1 MWPGVWQVVCRDYP
15 RPALETSA
23 PFKEAAALSSEL
35 KRFQRPERP
44 LRVLIAGG
52 GARLT
57 ASCLRTGLDPL
68 AIYTPSAVFGCR
80 SNMPYVRFIVM
91 CLGRWWAC
99 AWPWCV
105 GAERR
110 VVPGMQAWRA

>member
-1 MWPGVWQVVCRDYP
+1 VWPGVWQVVCRDYP

-52 GARLT
+52 GARFA
-57 ASCLRTGLDPL
+57 ASRLRTGLDPFVP
-68 AIYTPSAVFGCR
+68 YTAVAVF
-80 SNMPYVRFIVM
+80 PVVA
-91 CLGRWWAC
+91 LT
-99 AWPWCV
+99 
-105 GAERR
+105 RR
-110 VVPGMQAWRA
+110 THALL

>member
-1 MWPGVWQVVCRDYP
+1 VACSEAVAAEVARTLVWPGVWQVVCRDYP

-57 ASCLRTGLDPL
+57 ASCLRTRLDTL

-80 SNMPYVRFIVM
+80 SNTPYVRF
-91 CLGRWWAC
+91 
-99 AWPWCV
+99 
-105 GAERR
+105 
-110 VVPGMQAWRA
+110 VVAL